1 MATTVTRSN
10 AEILRLLKVQWGSL
24 LRQGTASP
32 EVDAILVNTSGAGT
46 PPTAA
51 SSTATWLT
59 YAIMDINDPEAVE
72 GYPYLTI
79 NSSAWT
85 YDATDGRAES
95 GTLTF
100 NFDAFIAADFSQF
113 TSTTVTHIV
122 ICDAYGLQLPTTN
135 PPLFVL
141 AESPSLTLTGSSTLS
156 RSLQLFGKEA

>member
-1 MATTVTRSN
+1 MLFRSAN

-24 LRQGTASP
+24 VRQGTASP
-32 EVDAILVNTSGAGT
+32 EPDAILVDTSGAAT

-59 YAIMDINDPEAVE
+59 YAIMDLYDPQAVQ
-72 GYPYLTI
+72 GYPYLVI
-79 NSSAWT
+79 DSSAWT

-95 GTLTF
+95 GTLTYNF
-100 NFDAFIAADFSQF
+100 NSFISADFAQF

-122 ICDAYGLQLPTTN
+122 ICDAYALQLPTTN
-135 PPLFVL
+135 PPFFVL